1 MSAYIK
7 TRRVGMAMVVAVVA
21 AIALPGAAA
30 GAGETYTVVQCH
42 PENLS
47 TDDAEISGDNRA
59 YGVFKACADPAA
71 ESSIRIISRFGASN
85 GSVGSVRWVAPE
97 ETGFVYVRA
106 EAKLRRGSGHF
117 SRVFM
122 ADSAG
127 RETERIA
134 FGDNSAGSFH
144 GEEWRGSGQAQFVAA
159 LGCDE
164 RSGCPTDENAKT
176 WIRGVRMELADYADP
191 LVFVSGSLV
200 AAGWKRGDHVLDFDS
215 SDAGSGLALLSTS
228 VNGSPVKTIEGACD
242 GVIDGADLASRLVPC
257 SEAVRGNVA
266 PSTAE
271 APFHDGIN
279 TLEICGTDFAGNQTC
294 DVRQVQVDNAGPAL
308 RFANGQDPED
318 PELIRA
324 PVSDVHSGVSAG
336 EISYRAAGETVWRP
350 LETVLADGEL
360 QARVDS
366 TAVPPGTY
374 EFRAVGTDIAGNQVE
389 TTLREDGLE
398 KQLEFPLKAG
408 VVLDAA
414 LAEGGSK
421 RATIDYGRRSEVE
434 GILRDA
440 SGEPLPAQE
449 IVVTEFFG
457 EGALIRE
464 RVSRVQ
470 TDERGRW
477 DSKLPPGPSRT
488 VSATYEGTQR
498 YLPETTSGGRLA
510 VRTKATFRPSRRALL
525 EGERVVFR
533 GKLGRLGARVPNG
546 GKLLELQVKQDRKQ
560 WQTVGEGFR
569 SRSSGR
575 FAMGYRFGRFYATDV
590 RFKFRVKVA
599 READWPYKA
608 PARSKARTVTVKDRD
623 G

>member
-1 MSAYIK
+1 A
-7 TRRVGMAMVVAVVA
+7 
-21 AIALPGAAA
+21 
-30 GAGETYTVVQCH
+30 
-42 PENLS
+42 
-47 TDDAEISGDNRA
+47 
-59 YGVFKACADPAA
+59 
-71 ESSIRIISRFGASN
+71 IRINSRFGAAN
-85 GSVGSVRWVAPE
+85 GTVGLVRWVAPP
-97 ETGFVYVRA
+97 ETGFVYVRS

-117 SRVFM
+117 SRIFM
-122 ADSAG
+122 ADAEG

-134 FGDNSAGSFH
+134 TGDNSAGAFRA
-144 GEEWRGSGQAQFVAA
+144 EEWRGTRQEQFVAA

-164 RSGCPTDENAKT
+164 RSGCPVDEAAKT
-176 WIRGVRMELADYADP
+176 WVRSVRMELADYADP
-191 LVFVSGSLV
+191 EVSTSGSLV
-200 AAGWKRGDHVLDFDS
+200 EPGWKRGEHALSFS
-215 SDAGSGLALLSTS
+215 STDVGSGLASLDVT
-228 VNGSPVKTIEGACD
+228 VNGSSLSAIAGDCSGEIAGTN
-242 GVIDGADLASRLVPC
+242 LASRLVPC
-257 SEAVRGNVA
+257 SEAARGNVA
-266 PSTAE
+266 PSTASL
-271 APFHDGIN
+271 PFHDGSN
-279 TLEICGTDFAGNQTC
+279 LLETCGTDFAGNRTC
-294 DVRQVQVDNAGPAL
+294 KTRQVQVDNTAPAL
-308 RFANGQDPED
+308 RFTDAQDPED

-324 PVSDVHSGVSAG
+324 PVSDTYSGVANG
-336 EISYRAAGETVWRP
+336 AIYYRAAGATIWQP
-350 LETVLADGEL
+350 LETVLVGNEL

-374 EFRAVGTDIAGNQVE
+374 EFRAVASDVAGNPTE

-408 VVLDAA
+408 VILDAA
-414 LAEGGSK
+414 LAEGGSR
-421 RATIDYGRRSEVE
+421 RATIDYGRRSETK

-440 SGEPLPAQE
+440 SGEPLQGQE

-464 RVSRVQ
+464 RVSRVL

-477 DSKLPPGPSRT
+477 RSMLPPGPSRT

-510 VRTKATFRPSRRALL
+510 VRTKATFRPSRRALP

-533 GKLGRLGARVPNG
+533 GRLGRLGARVPNG

-560 WQTVGEGFR
+560 FQTVGEGFR
-569 SRSSGR
+569 SRSNGR
-575 FAMGYRFGRFYATDV
+575 FAMAYRFGRFYSDDV

-608 PARSKARTVTVKDRD
+608 PVRSNARTVTVKDRD